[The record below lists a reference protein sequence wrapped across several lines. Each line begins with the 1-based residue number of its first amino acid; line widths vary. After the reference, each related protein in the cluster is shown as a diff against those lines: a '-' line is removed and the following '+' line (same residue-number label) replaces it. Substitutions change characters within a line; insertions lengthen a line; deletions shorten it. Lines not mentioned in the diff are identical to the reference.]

1 MVWQLRRKREGETE
15 KREWGKEERET
26 EKRERV
32 KPWEMFESDLIS
44 YFLYLTGK
52 GMTENGKR
60 GKNPSDLHFK
70 HKTLERNHENEEEDD
85 DGNDDSSEEDDEE
98 ETLRSSLRSRNRG
111 LSTPSSSSS
120 SSSSASSPLSYSIL
134 FCLLHQRHSS
144 SSFST
149 MLLLPTK
156 IPFLLTSSSPLFP
169 FLIYS
174 ILFYFLSFLN
184 ASFPSSTLFQF

>member
-1 MVWQLRRKREGETE
+1 
-15 KREWGKEERET
+15 
-26 EKRERV
+26 
-32 KPWEMFESDLIS
+32 MFESDLIS

-52 GMTENGKR
+52 GMTGNGKR

-70 HKTLERNHENEEEDD
+70 HKTLERNHENEED

-98 ETLRSSLRSRNRG
+98 ETLRSSLRSRTRG

-120 SSSSASSPLSYSIL
+120 ASSPFSYSIL

-144 SSFST
+144 CFST

-156 IPFLLTSSSPLFP
+156 RIPLLLTSSPLFS